1 MINLLTNAAK
11 FTHRGSIRFGYELRA
26 GSSIL
31 GSRTPGCG
39 IPAERKDAVFKR
51 FVKLNSFKQGTGLG
65 LSICRTIVEHLG
77 GNIGVES
84 EEGKGST
91 FWFTLPYVPGQSE
104 QAEAPAQIL
113 QAIPTVEKDKLV
125 ILIAE
130 TTKAI
135 TVFSSRSCAMNTS
148 SYTPGTAA
156 KQSIYS
162 TGTHRTWCSWTSTC
176 P

>member
-1 MINLLTNAAK
+1 MPDN
-11 FTHRGSIRFGYELRA
+11 SISGL
-26 GSSIL
+26 
-31 GSRTPGCG
+31 RTPAAVS
-39 IPAERKDAVFKR
+39 PAERKDAVFER

-130 TTKAI
+130 DNESNYRLFRVDPA
-135 TVFSSRSCAMNTS
+135 
-148 SYTPGTAA
+148 P
-156 KQSIYS
+156 
-162 TGTHRTWCSWTSTC
+162 
-176 P
+176 